1 VINDRELWACA
12 DLLLRRHGEKAR
24 FAVGQRADELLAQGE
39 MEGHRTFM
47 RILDCI
53 YILEIET
60 PSGWVH

>member
-1 VINDRELWACA
+1 MINERELWACA
-12 DLLLRRHGEKAR
+12 DLLLRRHGERAR

-53 YILEIET
+53 HALEMDS
-60 PSGWVH
+60 PPGMVH